1 MLLANVQGQDGKW
14 VSGLDIFSPS
24 NFPFVTLLFL
34 VTHTETFITYAPG
47 TIQGTFMS
55 DDLLSSGKTM
65 ITGASSTI
73 MSNAWHVK
81 QNIKPVL
88 LRS

>member
-1 MLLANVQGQDGKW
+1 MYCVSHGHSLPVATMLLANVQGQEGKW

-55 DDLLSSGKTM
+55 DDLLSSGKTLN
-65 ITGASSTI
+65 GASSTI
-73 MSNAWHVK
+73 MSNA
-81 QNIKPVL
+81 
-88 LRS
+88 